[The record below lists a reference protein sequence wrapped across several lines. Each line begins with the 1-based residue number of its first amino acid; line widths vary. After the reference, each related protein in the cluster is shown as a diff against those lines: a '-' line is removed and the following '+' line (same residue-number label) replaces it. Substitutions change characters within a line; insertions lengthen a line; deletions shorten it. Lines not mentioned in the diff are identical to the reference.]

1 MSDAFTPLTSLT
13 TLTGAHRYDEIYR
26 QCDVFDIKYKTMVE
40 NIAQYLN
47 GITAFTGRVIFVSTP
62 TGIKSCESVNGPN
75 EQPSDAARRT
85 EKPEKRSFWYHS
97 NPQGGYLHPDST
109 GAFHH
114 FGKLRQAEHVW
125 LNAFQKHAPRL
136 KLAVLNITS
145 MSDGRADHRSPG
157 SDCQSF
163 CWPGLPHLWAE
174 MMFRMLEQS
183 IHGATDGLY

>member
-1 MSDAFTPLTSLT
+1 M
-13 TLTGAHRYDEIYR
+13 
-26 QCDVFDIKYKTMVE
+26 
-40 NIAQYLN
+40 
-47 GITAFTGRVIFVSTP
+47 
-62 TGIKSCESVNGPN
+62 
-75 EQPSDAARRT
+75 AR
-85 EKPEKRSFWYHS
+85 S